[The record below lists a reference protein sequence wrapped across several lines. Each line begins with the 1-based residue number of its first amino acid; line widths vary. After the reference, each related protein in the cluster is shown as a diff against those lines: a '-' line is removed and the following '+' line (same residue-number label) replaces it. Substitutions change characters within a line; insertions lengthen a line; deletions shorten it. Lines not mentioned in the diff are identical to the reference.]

1 MSLITHIDKV
11 PLFTTIAEAELWAE
25 QYGLT
30 GYHEHEVLGQLGF
43 MGGKDHIEIQ
53 IAMIGG
59 VVNIVSAQQMKTA
72 AAGITSTNG
81 GNGTTNSN
89 GNGTTNTDNGT
100 DNSTDSRDDGEG
112 AIERTSEQESS
123 RETSDGER
131 SGGVSRKGGTTVE
144 YGRGGGY

>member
-30 GYHEHEVLGQLGF
+30 GYHEHEVLGQLGY
-43 MGGKDHIEIQ
+43 MGGSNHIEIQ

-81 GNGTTNSN
+81 GGGTTG
-89 GNGTTNTDNGT
+89 GNGGGTTGGE
-100 DNSTDSRDDGEG
+100 SGGDDGEG
-112 AIERTSEQESS
+112 ATEKPSEQESGG
-123 RETSDGER
+123 ETAEGGDGER
-131 SGGVSRKGGTTVE
+131 SRGVSRKGGTTVE
-144 YGRGGGY
+144 YGEGGGY

>member
-30 GYHEHEVLGQLGF
+30 GYHEHEVLGQLGY
-43 MGGKDHIEIQ
+43 MGGNNHVEIQ

-81 GNGTTNSN
+81 GGGTTG
-89 GNGTTNTDNGT
+89 GNGGGTTSTNNG
-100 DNSTDSRDDGEG
+100 SESGGDGEG
-112 AIERTSEQESS
+112 AIERPSEQESS
-123 RETSDGER
+123 GETSDGER

>member
-30 GYHEHEVLGQLGF
+30 GYHEHEVLGQLGY
-43 MGGKDHIEIQ
+43 MGGNNHIEIQ

-72 AAGITSTNG
+72 AAGITSISGNNGTSSGNGSNG
-81 GNGTTNSN
+81 GNGSASG
-89 GNGTTNTDNGT
+89 GNGEGTT
-100 DNSTDSRDDGEG
+100 
-112 AIERTSEQESS
+112 ERPSEQESGG
-123 RETSDGER
+123 ETSGEGD
-131 SGGVSRKGGTTVE
+131 SGGGRS
-144 YGRGGGY
+144 RGGGATEGGGY

>member
-30 GYHEHEVLGQLGF
+30 GYHEHEVLGQLGY
-43 MGGKDHIEIQ
+43 MGGNNHVEIQ

-81 GNGTTNSN
+81 GGGTTG
-89 GNGTTNTDNGT
+89 GNGGGTTGGE
-100 DNSTDSRDDGEG
+100 SGGESGGDGEG
-112 AIERTSEQESS
+112 ATERPGEQESS
-123 RETSDGER
+123 GETAEGGDDSSSSRSRGGGAR
-131 SGGVSRKGGTTVE
+131 SGG
-144 YGRGGGY
+144 GY

>member
-30 GYHEHEVLGQLGF
+30 GYHEHEVLGQLGY
-43 MGGKDHIEIQ
+43 MGGNNHIEIQ

-81 GNGTTNSN
+81 GGTTNG
-89 GNGTTNTDNGT
+89 GNGGNGGASGS
-100 DNSTDSRDDGEG
+100 NGEG
-112 AIERTSEQESS
+112 ATERPSEQESGG
-123 RETSDGER
+123 ETSGEGD
-131 SGGVSRKGGTTVE
+131 SGSGKT
-144 YGRGGGY
+144 RGGGATEGGGY

>member
-11 PLFTTIAEAELWAE
+11 PLFTTIAEAELWAG

-30 GYHEHEVLGQLGF
+30 GYHEHEVLGQLGY
-43 MGGKDHIEIQ
+43 MGGNNHIEIQ

-81 GNGTTNSN
+81 GGGTTG
-89 GNGTTNTDNGT
+89 GNGGGTTSTDNGT
-100 DNSTDSRDDGEG
+100 DSGSDGEG
-112 AIERTSEQESS
+112 AIERPSEQESS
-123 RETSDGER
+123 GETSDGER

>member
-30 GYHEHEVLGQLGF
+30 GYHEHEVLGQLGY
-43 MGGKDHIEIQ
+43 MGGNNHIEIQ

-72 AAGITSTNG
+72 AAGITSISGNNGTSSGNG
-81 GNGTTNSN
+81 GNG
-89 GNGTTNTDNGT
+89 GNGGASGGN
-100 DNSTDSRDDGEG
+100 GEG
-112 AIERTSEQESS
+112 TTERPSEQESGG
-123 RETSDGER
+123 ETSGEGD
-131 SGGVSRKGGTTVE
+131 SGGGRS
-144 YGRGGGY
+144 RGGGATEGGGY

>member
-11 PLFTTIAEAELWAE
+11 PLFTTISEAELWAE

-30 GYHEHEVLGQLGF
+30 GYHEHEVLGQLGY
-43 MGGKDHIEIQ
+43 MGGNNHIEIQ

-81 GNGTTNSN
+81 GGGTTG
-89 GNGTTNTDNGT
+89 GNGGGTTGGENGG
-100 DNSTDSRDDGEG
+100 DGEG
-112 AIERTSEQESS
+112 AIEKPSEQDSS
-123 RETSDGER
+123 GETSDGER

>member
-11 PLFTTIAEAELWAE
+11 PLFTTIAEAELWAV

-30 GYHEHEVLGQLGF
+30 GYHEHEVLGQTGY

-59 VVNIVSAQQMKTA
+59 VVNIVSAQQMKSA
-72 AAGITSTNG
+72 AAGIISTNG
-81 GNGTTNSN
+81 GNGTTGGN
-89 GNGTTNTDNGT
+89 GNGTTSTDNGT
-100 DNSTDSRDDGEG
+100 EGGGDGGEG

-123 RETSDGER
+123 GETSDGER
-131 SGGVSRKGGTTVE
+131 SSGVSRKGGTTVE